1 MVSHKQDKKTPVAA
15 WLLLALMVVLAG
27 VAVYVVKAV
36 LSDDSP
42 RKKNFVETVT
52 LLKPPPP
59 PQIKEKPPE
68 PPKEIPKKE
77 EIVEPGPKD
86 ESPQKADKPDDAPA
100 GKNLGLDAE
109 GTAGGD
115 AFGLVGNKGGRG
127 ILSGG
132 GGGGLGKLSLLSKF
146 GGYTHIAEAE
156 IRKKV
161 LKHLDEEGGIPKG
174 RLSAVA
180 RIRLDSAGAI
190 IECKIIGSSGN
201 HNMDDAIKQALD
213 HMKISEPPPDG
224 MPLKMDI
231 KFSYQS

>member
-1 MVSHKQDKKTPVAA
+1 VSHKQDKKTPIVA
-15 WLLLALMVVLAG
+15 WVLLALMVILAG
-27 VAVYVVKAV
+27 VVVYVVKAV

-42 RKKNFVETVT
+42 RRKRFVETVT

-59 PQIKEKPPE
+59 PPPIKEKPPE
-68 PPKEIPKKE
+68 PPKEIQKKE
-77 EIVEPGPKD
+77 EIIEPGPKD
-86 ESPQKADKPDDAPA
+86 ESPKMDKQDNTPA
-100 GKNLGLDAE
+100 GDKLGLDAE

-127 ILSGG
+127 ILSGS

-161 LKHLDEEGGIPKG
+161 LKRLDEEGGIPKG
-174 RLSAVA
+174 KLSAVA
-180 RIRLDSAGAI
+180 RIRLDSNGAI
-190 IECKIIGSSGN
+190 IDCKIVGSSGN
-201 HNMDDAIKQALD
+201 HNMDDAITQALN